1 MASRPHRSY
10 PVLSAAKPVQRRI
23 LLTLGL
29 LVTITLAGTLGFR
42 FFSLDPNVSWIDCL
56 FMTVT
61 TMTTVGYEQVVPLG
75 QGGRLFVILFLAA
88 GFAIVSYGAVEIGQ
102 WMFSAETR
110 HFLEKR
116 RMDKEIH
123 KLRGHFIV
131 CGFGRMG
138 WTICEH
144 LHERERPFVVI
155 DTDEALLRSGCAPA
169 GWLYV
174 VGDASDDQV
183 LMQAGIARARALASV
198 LPTDAD
204 NVYVTLTARLLSG
217 KLEIIARA
225 SDDAAALKLERA
237 GANRVVSPYSTGA
250 QKIARFMLNPNI
262 EDFLEIADHKG
273 QDLELADVQIAT
285 DSPYVGKTL
294 METDLRDLGVMIVG
308 IRRRNGERLMPPPGN
323 AVIEAGDC
331 LFAFGSTTAVNRM
344 IGESAQHVDEESKH
358 AAGQS
363 IEFRH

>member
-1 MASRPHRSY
+1 MPSRQY
-10 PVLSAAKPVQRRI
+10 PVADPSVAVRRR
-23 LLTLGL
+23 L
-29 LVTITLAGTLGFR
+29 LVTVGLLILITMTGTVGFR
-42 FFSLDPNVSWIDCL
+42 LFANDPNVTWVDCL

-61 TMTTVGYEQVVPLG
+61 TMTTVGYGEIVPLG
-75 QGGRLFVILFLAA
+75 QGGRLFVIVFLMT
-88 GFAIVSYGAVEIGQ
+88 GFAIFSYGVVEVGQ
-102 WMFSAETR
+102 WIFSAEMR
-110 HFLEKR
+110 NFLEKR
-116 RMDKEIH
+116 HMDKEIQ
-123 KLRGHFIV
+123 KLRDHFIV

-144 LHERERPFVVI
+144 LRERNKTFVVI
-155 DTDEALLRSGCAPA
+155 DIDENALRAGCSARN
-169 GWLYV
+169 WKYV

-183 LMQAGIARARALASV
+183 LMQAGITRAKALATV

-204 NVYVTLTARLLSG
+204 NVYVALTARLLSS

-225 SDDAAALKLERA
+225 SDDEATLKLERA

-273 QDLELADVQIAT
+273 QDLELADVQVSS
-285 DSPYVGKTL
+285 DSPYVGKKL
-294 METDLRDLGVMIVG
+294 METDLRELGVMVVG
-308 IRRRNGERLMPPPGN
+308 IRRRNGERLMPPPGT

-344 IGESAQHVDEESKH
+344 IGESGHATEEEPGHVG
-358 AAGQS
+358 GQS
-363 IEFRH
+363 IEFRQ

>member
-1 MASRPHRSY
+1 MAPRQN
-10 PVLSAAKPVQRRI
+10 PVANPSVALRRR
-23 LLTLGL
+23 L
-29 LVTITLAGTLGFR
+29 LVTVGLLILITATGTIGFR
-42 FFSLDPNVSWIDCL
+42 IFALDPNVTWIDCL

-61 TMTTVGYEQVVPLG
+61 TMTTVGYGEIVQLG
-75 QGGRLFVILFLAA
+75 QGGRLFVVVFLMA

-102 WMFSAETR
+102 WIFSAEMR
-110 HFLEKR
+110 NFLEKR
-116 RMDKEIH
+116 HMDKEIQ
-123 KLRGHFIV
+123 KLRDHFIV

-144 LHERERPFVVI
+144 LRERNKTFVVI
-155 DTDEALLRSGCAPA
+155 DIDENGLRAGCT
-169 GWLYV
+169 GRNWKYV
-174 VGDASDDQV
+174 VGDASDDHT
-183 LMQAGIARARALASV
+183 LMQAGITRAKALATV

-204 NVYVTLTARLLSG
+204 NVYVALTARLLSS

-225 SDDAAALKLERA
+225 SDEEAALKLERA

-273 QDLELADVQIAT
+273 QDLELADVQISSN
-285 DSPYVGKTL
+285 SPYVGKKL
-294 METDLRDLGVMIVG
+294 METDLRELGVMVVG
-308 IRRRNGERLMPPPGN
+308 IRRRNGERLMPPPGT

-344 IGESAQHVDEESKH
+344 IGESGHATEEELGHVG
-358 AAGQS
+358 GQS
-363 IEFRH
+363 IEFRQ